1 MHSVTFVFDLDNL
14 DPEDTEI
21 QNYLSDNELQPR
33 NSYTDIYEDKSNC
46 HVMEFGG
53 CYLGRHL
60 EAVAYIQRESVETEL
75 LTDFVKSNVDF
86 DKYGGTQRQVIE
98 LLVQRL
104 RNPEAFTV
112 KNDEL
117 SVNLSKLDIEREL
130 REIAI

>member
-1 MHSVTFVFDLDNL
+1 M
-14 DPEDTEI
+14 
-21 QNYLSDNELQPR
+21 
-33 NSYTDIYEDKSNC
+33 
-46 HVMEFGG
+46 
-53 CYLGRHL
+53 
-60 EAVAYIQRESVETEL
+60 ETEL
-75 LTDFVKSNVDF
+75 LSDFVNSNVDF

>member
-1 MHSVTFVFDLDNL
+1 
-14 DPEDTEI
+14 
-21 QNYLSDNELQPR
+21 
-33 NSYTDIYEDKSNC
+33 
-46 HVMEFGG
+46 
-53 CYLGRHL
+53 
-60 EAVAYIQRESVETEL
+60 VAYIQRESVETEL